1 MSDRMPEDMPDIMPE
16 GMPERMPD
24 KMSDRMPEDMPD
36 RMPEDVPDRMP
47 DRMPEDLPALK
58 RINFMVGITR
68 SKVITRIDASYTF
81 SFLFETFLT
90 SFENKVYGF
99 KRLITPLRHAE
110 KQWNTSMTFHDHKL
124 ACYAN
129 RYRMQRRCRAKK
141 FLGKATS
148 LKKLLSPPINLL
160 LSVWYMYGPGKKCMD
175 EICPNSEI
183 MYVYHI

>member
-1 MSDRMPEDMPDIMPE
+1 MVQNMLLKTYLSYSTWYTILGMHINASDRH
-16 GMPERMPD
+16 
-24 KMSDRMPEDMPD
+24 SQ
-36 RMPEDVPDRMP
+36 
-47 DRMPEDLPALK
+47 LH
-58 RINFMVGITR
+58 RILSEPSLIHENYINLSCFYKNK
-68 SKVITRIDASYTF
+68 SSYSF
-81 SFLFETFLT
+81 SFLFETYLT
-90 SFENKVYGF
+90 SFENKVYEF

-124 ACYAN
+124 ACNAN

-141 FLGKATS
+141 FFGKATS
-148 LKKLLSPPINLL
+148 LKKLLSPPLNLL